1 MPTLLMINPYV
12 TQVRSVDN
20 YCLYLTFKNGEERT
34 FDVTPYLDRGIFT
47 NLKDP
52 KLFATVRVVAG
63 SIEWDNELD
72 LSYDTIYLESQ
83 SVTQIL

>member
-1 MPTLLMINPYV
+1 MINPYI

-20 YCLYLTFKNGEERT
+20 YRLHLTFETGEERI
-34 FDVTPYLDRGIFT
+34 FDVTPYLDRGIFAS
-47 NLKDP
+47 LKDP
-52 KLFATVRVVAG
+52 KVFATVRVVAG

-83 SVTQIL
+83 SLN